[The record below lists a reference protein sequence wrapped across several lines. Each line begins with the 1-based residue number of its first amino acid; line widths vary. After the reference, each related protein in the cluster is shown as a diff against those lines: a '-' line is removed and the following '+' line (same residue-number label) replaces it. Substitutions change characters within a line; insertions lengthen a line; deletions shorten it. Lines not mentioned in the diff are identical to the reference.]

1 MEHVCPLKE
10 ASRLEDLQ
18 IKISLLSRISR
29 CFGFIFVLVPNRKSQ
44 PVQSAVDVNKSSTK
58 QSFSAIVSCLFM
70 SFIFNIFSD
79 FFQAMLELF
88 SFGKKKIKNK
98 LSIFIKTSNGKSLS
112 VDLDPKWD
120 IKEVKEFV
128 APQLGM
134 QPEEVK
140 IIFAGKELEDSTTIS
155 VS

>member
-1 MEHVCPLKE
+1 
-10 ASRLEDLQ
+10 
-18 IKISLLSRISR
+18 
-29 CFGFIFVLVPNRKSQ
+29 
-44 PVQSAVDVNKSSTK
+44 
-58 QSFSAIVSCLFM
+58 M
-70 SFIFNIFSD
+70 SFIFNFLSD
-79 FFQAMLELF
+79 FVQAMLELF

-98 LSIFIKTSNGKSLS
+98 LSIFIKTTNGQSLS

-155 VS
+155 VSFLFDRNLKAKITIFFFLTRSVTWASKVFCMLSKPALA

>member
-1 MEHVCPLKE
+1 MAIACLLRA
-10 ASRLEDLQ
+10 ASRPRILNKVFKFPLE
-18 IKISLLSRISR
+18 
-29 CFGFIFVLVPNRKSQ
+29 FPAFPVPNSVSSQ
-44 PVQSAVDVNKSSTK
+44 TDGESVQSAVSVNKHRAQNKTSS
-58 QSFSAIVSCLFM
+58 SDLLRLSM
-70 SFIFNIFSD
+70 SFIFNFLSD
-79 FFQAMLELF
+79 LVQAMLELF

-98 LSIFIKTSNGKSLS
+98 LSIFIKTTNGKSLS
-112 VDLDPKWD
+112 VELDPKWD